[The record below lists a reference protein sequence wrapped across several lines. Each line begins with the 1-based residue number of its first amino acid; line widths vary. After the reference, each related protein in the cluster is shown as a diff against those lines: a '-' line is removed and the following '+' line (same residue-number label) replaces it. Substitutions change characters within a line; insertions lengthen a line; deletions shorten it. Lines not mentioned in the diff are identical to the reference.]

1 MKQDA
6 ESAEYYEVLQVSPNA
21 EPEVIAAAYKA
32 LARKYHP
39 DRSRDPTATLKMAK
53 VNRAYE
59 VLSGPTARASR
70 GRETEVRTE
79 RQKPL
84 SSEHVDVNASLE
96 EAMKIVTKKAMAARQ
111 KVADELM
118 RDGLQH
124 SMAVELADQAFKEIA
139 VSRDKRGKS
148 EEPLSGEH
156 VDVNAS
162 LEEAMKTVTKKAMA
176 ARQIVADELTR
187 DGLQHSMAVELTD
200 RAFEDMVMSRSKTGK
215 AQEPL
220 SSEHVDINA
229 SLEEAMKIVTTK
241 AMVARQKVLD
251 ELAKDGLPHNMAVRV
266 TDNAFESISESGE

>member
-21 EPEVIAAAYKA
+21 GPEVIAAAYKA

-39 DRSRDPTATLKMAK
+39 DKSRDSTATLKMAK

-59 VLSGPTARASR
+59 ILSGLTARASR

-124 SMAVELADQAFKEIA
+124 SMAVELADQAFEEIA

-176 ARQIVADELTR
+176 ARQIVAD
-187 DGLQHSMAVELTD
+187 DVDHS
-200 RAFEDMVMSRSKTGK
+200 
-215 AQEPL
+215 
-220 SSEHVDINA
+220 
-229 SLEEAMKIVTTK
+229 
-241 AMVARQKVLD
+241 
-251 ELAKDGLPHNMAVRV
+251 
-266 TDNAFESISESGE
+266 